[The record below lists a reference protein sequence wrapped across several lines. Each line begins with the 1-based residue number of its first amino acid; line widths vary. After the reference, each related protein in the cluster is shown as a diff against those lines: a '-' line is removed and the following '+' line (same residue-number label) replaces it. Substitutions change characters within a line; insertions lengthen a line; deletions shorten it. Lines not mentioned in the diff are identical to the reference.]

1 MSRFEP
7 TAAQRRAIELRGS
20 SVLVSAAAGSGKTRV
35 VTERVLASILDPED
49 PASIQEFLIITFTKA
64 AATELK
70 SRIGHAVQEAMREHP
85 GDRRLKEQH
94 LLCPQASIGT
104 IHSFCQNILRENSH
118 ALGIAPDFRVLDEDR
133 AAMMKQSAMDRV
145 MESRY
150 EKMAEYE
157 GFEELV
163 NTVGTGRDDS
173 RLVELAMDVYEKMQ
187 CHADPASWARE
198 QKEQYLTASGR
209 DPGETV
215 WGQELLRQAEE
226 FASAWVAL
234 WDETLLEMARDYG
247 EAYAKC
253 GPSLEDLRDRLKE
266 FLQGTRAGWQAAA
279 QAADIEV
286 QRMTVGKAISCE
298 FMDRV
303 KELRTTCKGK
313 LQKITEP
320 FLRDSHQLT
329 EEIRCMAPAMCAL
342 MDLVMDF
349 SEEYQGAKH
358 RASVLDFSDLEHYA
372 VKLLE
377 DENGMPSPIAEA
389 LTERYREIMIDEYQD
404 VSEVQEHIFN
414 AVSRDGNNLFMVGDV
429 KQSIYRFRLA
439 DPQIFLRKYHEYVPC
454 ETAEENEPKRIL
466 LQENFRS
473 RREIIGAVNQ
483 TFRTCMSPSVGEIL
497 YDEDAALHFGADY
510 YEGEVPLPELTVLD
524 SGDMEED
531 DAPDKVRREAQ
542 AVAELIRSLMSRGTR
557 VENDTRPLEFGD
569 IAILLRSANAIGK
582 TYQEVLEE
590 NGIPAN
596 AGSGGTFFRTMEV
609 STILSLLK
617 VIDNPHQDI
626 PLIAVLNSPM
636 FGVTPD
642 ELTHLRSQQE
652 EGEGCYE
659 AVVRASEEIPACGR
673 FLRLLEKYRLLAPDI
688 GLSTL
693 LWMIYDDLNAIA
705 TYGAM
710 IGGESRREN
719 LLLLLDYTRKFEETG
734 YYGVH
739 RFIQWLKSQ
748 EERGTVP
755 AGAAQEGSAVLITSI
770 HKSKGLEYPVVILSD
785 TGRMFNKSDS
795 REPVLVH
802 PKLGLGPKVVDR
814 EQRIAYPTMARLA
827 IRNRLEQ
834 ETISEE
840 MRLLYVALTRAKER
854 LFITGTTTNAERFAE
869 EKRILARR
877 PMNPELIE
885 KASSPLQ
892 WMMYTCL
899 ADDGEH
905 FRWQI
910 LHDVGTQNESQ
921 EEEQVQENGDVDE
934 QWMAALHANL
944 NYRYPH
950 ERDTQIPSKI
960 TATEL
965 KRRLAGPEPE
975 PQLEEKKLIAQNRSD
990 FESFHDYLRRKEK
1003 GSTRRGTLTHLVLQH
1018 LDLDTA
1024 ESEAD
1029 IRRQMDHM
1037 QEQGLISEEEKKL
1050 VKLPSILRFLQSEM
1064 GTRIKNSA
1072 SGLRREYT
1080 FSVLVPSIE
1089 LLPEEGSGETILL
1102 QGAIDCWFEE
1112 DGNVILVDYKTD
1124 RIEEG
1129 SLEEHVDR
1137 YRPQMK
1143 AYAIALRE
1151 MIRKPVSQAYLCFLD
1166 AGQTVEVS
1174 LDEA

>member
-320 FLRDSHQLT
+320 FLR
-329 EEIRCMAPAMCAL
+329 
-342 MDLVMDF
+342 
-349 SEEYQGAKH
+349 
-358 RASVLDFSDLEHYA
+358 
-372 VKLLE
+372 
-377 DENGMPSPIAEA
+377 
-389 LTERYREIMIDEYQD
+389 

-542 AVAELIRSLMSRGTR
+542 AVAELIRSLMSRGTSWR
-557 VENDTRPLEFGD
+557 KMGFRPTPAAEGHS
-569 IAILLRSANAIGK
+569 SA
-582 TYQEVLEE
+582 
-590 NGIPAN
+590 P
-596 AGSGGTFFRTMEV
+596 
-609 STILSLLK
+609 
-617 VIDNPHQDI
+617 
-626 PLIAVLNSPM
+626 
-636 FGVTPD
+636 
-642 ELTHLRSQQE
+642 
-652 EGEGCYE
+652 
-659 AVVRASEEIPACGR
+659 
-673 FLRLLEKYRLLAPDI
+673 
-688 GLSTL
+688 
-693 LWMIYDDLNAIA
+693 W
-705 TYGAM
+705 
-710 IGGESRREN
+710 
-719 LLLLLDYTRKFEETG
+719 
-734 YYGVH
+734 
-739 RFIQWLKSQ
+739 KSQ
-748 EERGTVP
+748 
-755 AGAAQEGSAVLITSI
+755 
-770 HKSKGLEYPVVILSD
+770 
-785 TGRMFNKSDS
+785 
-795 REPVLVH
+795 
-802 PKLGLGPKVVDR
+802 
-814 EQRIAYPTMARLA
+814 
-827 IRNRLEQ
+827 
-834 ETISEE
+834 
-840 MRLLYVALTRAKER
+840 
-854 LFITGTTTNAERFAE
+854 
-869 EKRILARR
+869 
-877 PMNPELIE
+877 
-885 KASSPLQ
+885 
-892 WMMYTCL
+892 
-899 ADDGEH
+899 
-905 FRWQI
+905 
-910 LHDVGTQNESQ
+910 
-921 EEEQVQENGDVDE
+921 
-934 QWMAALHANL
+934 
-944 NYRYPH
+944 RYCP
-950 ERDTQIPSKI
+950 
-960 TATEL
+960 
-965 KRRLAGPEPE
+965 
-975 PQLEEKKLIAQNRSD
+975 
-990 FESFHDYLRRKEK
+990 
-1003 GSTRRGTLTHLVLQH
+1003 
-1018 LDLDTA
+1018 
-1024 ESEAD
+1024 
-1029 IRRQMDHM
+1029 
-1037 QEQGLISEEEKKL
+1037 
-1050 VKLPSILRFLQSEM
+1050 
-1064 GTRIKNSA
+1064 
-1072 SGLRREYT
+1072 
-1080 FSVLVPSIE
+1080 
-1089 LLPEEGSGETILL
+1089 
-1102 QGAIDCWFEE
+1102 C
-1112 DGNVILVDYKTD
+1112 
-1124 RIEEG
+1124 
-1129 SLEEHVDR
+1129 
-1137 YRPQMK
+1137 
-1143 AYAIALRE
+1143 
-1151 MIRKPVSQAYLCFLD
+1151 
-1166 AGQTVEVS
+1166 
-1174 LDEA
+1174 

>member
-7 TAAQRRAIELRGS
+7 TAAQKKAIELRGS

-35 VTERVLASILDPED
+35 VTERVLSAILDPAE

-70 SRIGHAVQEAMREHP
+70 SRIGHAIQEAMREHP

-94 LLCPQASIGT
+94 LLCSQASIGT

-133 AAMMKQSAMDRV
+133 ASMMKQSAMDRV
-145 MESRY
+145 MENRY

-163 NTVGTGRDDS
+163 NTVGTGRDDA

-187 CHADPASWARE
+187 CHADPAAWAQE
-198 QKEQYLTASGR
+198 QKEQYLTASGK

-215 WGQELLRQAEE
+215 WGRELLRQAEE
-226 FASAWVAL
+226 FAGAWVTL
-234 WDETLLEMARDYG
+234 WDETLQEMARDYG
-247 EAYAKC
+247 EAYVKC
-253 GPSLEDLRDRLKE
+253 GPPLEDLRDRLKE
-266 FLQGTRAGWQAAA
+266 FLNGTRSGWQAAA
-279 QAADIEV
+279 ETAEIEV
-286 QRMTVGKAISCE
+286 QRMTVGKNISCD

-303 KELRTTCKGK
+303 KELRTTCRGK

-320 FLRDSHQLT
+320 FLRNGQQLT
-329 EEIRCMAPAMCAL
+329 EEIRCMAPSMCAL
-342 MDLVMDF
+342 MDLVLDF
-349 SEEYQGAKH
+349 SEEYQGAKR

-377 DENGMPSPIAEA
+377 DENGAPSSVAEA

-454 ETAEENEPKRIL
+454 ESAEEREPKRIL

-473 RREIIGAVNQ
+473 RKEIIGAVNQ
-483 TFRTCMSPSVGEIL
+483 TFRTCMSPAVGEIL
-497 YDEDAALHFGADY
+497 YDEDASLHFGADY
-510 YEGEVPLPELTVLD
+510 FEGDAPLPELIVLD
-524 SGDMEED
+524 NGDMEED

-542 AVAELIRSLMSRGTR
+542 AVAELIRRLMNTGAK
-557 VENDTRPLEFGD
+557 VENDSRPLEFGD
-569 IAILLRSANAIGK
+569 IAILLRSANATGK

-596 AGSGGTFFRTMEV
+596 AGGGGTFFRTMEV

-626 PLIAVLNSPM
+626 PLIAVLNSPL

-659 AVVRASEEIPACGR
+659 AVTRAFEEIPACGR
-673 FLRLLEKYRLLAPDI
+673 FLSLLEKYRLLAPDI

-710 IGGESRREN
+710 IGGESRRDN
-719 LLLLLDYTRKFEETG
+719 LLILLDYTKRFEETG
-734 YYGVH
+734 YHGVH
-739 RFIQWLKSQ
+739 RFILWLKNQ

-755 AGAAQEGSAVLITSI
+755 AGAAQEGSAVQITSI

-785 TGRMFNKSDS
+785 TGRQFNKSDS

-814 EQRIAYPTMARLA
+814 EQRIAYPTMARIA

-854 LFITGTTTNAERFAE
+854 LFITGAMNKAEKFAE
-869 EKRILARR
+869 EKKALARR

-885 KASSPLQ
+885 KAASPLQ
-892 WMMYTCL
+892 WMLYTCL
-899 ADDGEH
+899 ADEGEH
-905 FRWQI
+905 FRWHV
-910 LHDVGTQNESQ
+910 LHEVGTTEA
-921 EEEQVQENGDVDE
+921 EEEKERLQQDAEMDE
-934 QWMAALHANL
+934 LWVTALHNNL
-944 NYRYPH
+944 NYQYPYAQ
-950 ERDTQIPSKI
+950 DTKIPSKI

-975 PQLEEKKLIAQNRSD
+975 PQLEEKRLIAQNRSD

-1018 LDLDTA
+1018 LDLDRV
-1024 ESEAD
+1024 ESETE
-1029 IRRQMDHM
+1029 IRQQMDHI
-1037 QEQGLISEEEKKL
+1037 QEQGLISEEEKRL
-1050 VKLPSILRFLQSEM
+1050 VNTASILKFLQSPVGM
-1064 GTRIKNSA
+1064 RIKNNFA
-1072 SGLRREYT
+1072 GLRREYT
-1080 FSVLVPSIE
+1080 FSVLVPSQE
-1089 LLPEEGSGETILL
+1089 LLPEEGTEETILL

-1112 DGNVILVDYKTD
+1112 DGKVILVDYKTD

-1137 YRPQMK
+1137 YRPQIK

-1151 MIRKPVSQAYLCFLD
+1151 MIGKAVSQAFLCFLD
-1166 AGQTVEVS
+1166 VGQSVEVP
-1174 LDEA
+1174 LNEA